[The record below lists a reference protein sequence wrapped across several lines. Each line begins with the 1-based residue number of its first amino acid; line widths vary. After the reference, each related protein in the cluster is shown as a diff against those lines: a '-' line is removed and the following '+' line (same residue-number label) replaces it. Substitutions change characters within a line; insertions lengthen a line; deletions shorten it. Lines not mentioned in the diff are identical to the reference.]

1 MKQKQKGIVCILGAA
16 FCFAGMN
23 LFVRM
28 AGELPVMQKVFFRN
42 FIAMFAAAF
51 VLLKDKEGFRAGKGN
66 HIYLFLRA
74 SIGLMG
80 VVFNFYAIDRMN
92 IADASML
99 NKLSPFFAVIF
110 SLFLLKEKARPA
122 EWGFIILAFVGALF
136 VIKPEFGMEA
146 VPALCGTL
154 GGMCAGAAYTFVRLL
169 SRRGERGK
177 LIVFYF
183 SAFSSLVTAPMMIAG
198 YQPME
203 MWQLLSLLGAG
214 CSAAGGQFCI
224 TAAYS
229 YAPAKDI
236 SVFDYSQVIF
246 AALLGYLFLGQMPD
260 VYSWIGYII
269 IALAAAG
276 KWKYLQIKEKKPAQK
291 QEG

>member
-1 MKQKQKGIVCILGAA
+1 MRQKQKGIFFILGAA
-16 FCFAGMN
+16 CCFAGMN
-23 LFVRM
+23 LFVRL
-28 AGELPVMQKVFFRN
+28 AGDLPVMQKVFFRN
-42 FIAMFAAAF
+42 LIAMFAAAA
-51 VLLKDKEGFRAGKGN
+51 VLIKNKESFHAEKGN

-74 SIGLMG
+74 FIGLLG
-80 VVFNFYAIDRMN
+80 VILNFYAIDRMN

-110 SLFLLKEKARPA
+110 SVFLLKEKAKPV
-122 EWGFIILAFVGALF
+122 EWGFILLAFAGALF

-169 SRRGERGK
+169 SKRGERGK

-183 SAFSSLVTAPMMIAG
+183 SAFSCLVTGPVMLFQF
-198 YQPME
+198 QPME
-203 MWQLLSLLGAG
+203 GWQIWSLLGAG

-224 TAAYS
+224 TAAYAH
-229 YAPAKDI
+229 APAKDI

-246 AALLGYLFLGQMPD
+246 AALMGYLFLGQMPD
-260 VYSWIGYII
+260 VYSWIGYVI
-269 IALAAAG
+269 IAGAAIG
-276 KWKYLQIKEKKPAQK
+276 KWKYIQMKEKNT
-291 QEG
+291 